1 MLSNY
6 TFDSLLQ
13 GHGKQSIEIER
24 PISIIES
31 IQKIYIFRN
40 MNVILSVLDDVYIEK
55 EQFRWDWNY

>member
-6 TFDSLLQ
+6 TFDSLQQ

-24 PISIIES
+24 PIPIIES